1 MNILKYPQIDNGS
14 LQADCSYQPSFDRSH
29 EGPCFAFQDQ
39 KKSSPVKPADLVWSL
54 FIYLHGVCIFGKI
67 LHLFHSFSVSVSC
80 HIIDDKDL
88 LFELC
93 TQF

>member
-14 LQADCSYQPSFDRSH
+14 LQADCSYQPSFDKSH
-29 EGPCFAFQDQ
+29 EGLERS
-39 KKSSPVKPADLVWSL
+39 KKLSPVKPADLVWSRL
-54 FIYLHGVCIFGKI
+54 IYLHGICIFGKI